1 VDKPEMNVTR
11 QEVLTSNMQEF
22 LTLLLQ
28 TDGQSFLINVSVE
41 VSSFELIKL
50 CRERLASF
58 TSTLALNL
66 RRGGRTQTLDL
77 KWHSAL
83 TMRYEKLLLRCV
95 AQTHKIPLL

>member
-1 VDKPEMNVTR
+1 
-11 QEVLTSNMQEF
+11 MQEF

-58 TSTLALNL
+58 TSTLGLF
-66 RRGGRTQTLDL
+66 
-77 KWHSAL
+77 
-83 TMRYEKLLLRCV
+83 LLLKCIDFVSKLSFCSIEPEKRGAYTDPRLEM
-95 AQTHKIPLL
+95 AQRTNYAL